1 MKKSQKIAV
10 LKGGWSP
17 EREVSL
23 VSGKAAADAL
33 RELGH
38 EVEEIDA
45 TRDLAAQLLAVKPD
59 LVFNGLHG
67 EWGED
72 GCVQGLLEVLGM
84 PYTHS
89 GVLASSLA
97 MDKERTKQLLK
108 SDGLP
113 VPDGALIRSRA
124 EFDRLNL
131 MPPLVI
137 KPNASGSSVNIHI
150 LRDGDNRPLHSLIG
164 SDEDLAAGVLIEA
177 YIPGRELTVAVMGDR
192 ALEVTEIVPHKD
204 FYDYEAKYADGGS
217 SHVVPAQLSADIAEA
232 CREMALRTH
241 QLVGCRGLT
250 RTDFRYDESRGVNGL
265 FILEINT
272 QPGLTPTSLAP
283 EQALARGISFTELVD
298 WMIGDASCRR

>member
-1 MKKSQKIAV
+1 MGPPK
-10 LKGGWSP
+10 
-17 EREVSL
+17 
-23 VSGKAAADAL
+23 
-33 RELGH
+33 
-38 EVEEIDA
+38 A